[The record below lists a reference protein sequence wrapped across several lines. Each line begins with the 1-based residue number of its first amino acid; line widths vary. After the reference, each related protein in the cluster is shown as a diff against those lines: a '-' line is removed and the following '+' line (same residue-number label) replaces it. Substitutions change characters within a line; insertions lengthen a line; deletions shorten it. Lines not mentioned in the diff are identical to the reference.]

1 MEQQKK
7 TCKECGKTKPIN
19 KFWHRKNGTL
29 FDVCKECAW
38 RYVDNKKPN
47 TFLWILKE
55 ADVPFI
61 EERWVDLCRKKYN
74 KDPHHFGCSSVIGTY
89 LRVMYTRGFT
99 DYSYSDTLEL
109 NKNLIEDRKRAAESK
124 ANATER
130 AKQFEEEVNEV
141 SFSSDLFKNAV
152 PDMAPN
158 EEY

>member
-74 KDPHHFGCSSVIGTY
+74 RPASLWLQFCYWHLFA
-89 LRVMYTRGFT
+89 
-99 DYSYSDTLEL
+99 SYVY
-109 NKNLIEDRKRAAESK
+109 KRFH
-124 ANATER
+124 
-130 AKQFEEEVNEV
+130 Q
-141 SFSSDLFKNAV
+141 L
-152 PDMAPN
+152 
-158 EEY
+158 